1 MYRKEKNEKDV
12 RYILEHLR
20 EEDRHEAIIQKGEN
34 YIEECLKD
42 IMNNDNYFVL
52 GCKKSDDT
60 PVCMGGCAKTS
71 EEGIGIVWLL
81 STPEVVNYQMCLL
94 RNLKK
99 DIRLLNQEY
108 WMLFNMLYSEN
119 ELAKKW
125 LTKFGFVFDNPFSLN
140 LPKNFEFFYK
150 VRKTRGLK

>member
-125 LTKFGFVFDNPFSLN
+125 LTKFGFVFDNPF
-140 LPKNFEFFYK
+140 
-150 VRKTRGLK
+150 